1 MTSTLIRNGLLILP
15 DGEREGDIL
24 IAGETIQALGASLPA
39 ADHVVDASGCVVLPG
54 LVDPHTHIV
63 LDTGIYKTPDDWEVG
78 TRTAACGGVTTVIDF
93 ATQFP
98 GQDVRAALAAREAEV
113 GGLAQI
119 DYGLHMMLTQLPEDD
134 AVLDGWMIDLL
145 DLGIN
150 ALKVYTTYK
159 PNYYQAD
166 DALLRVFRAAAA
178 HDVVVMIHCE
188 NDMLVAAARD
198 ALVKAGKTSLAYH
211 GQARPALA
219 EVEAANRALFLGRAA
234 NDPTIYVVHCSA
246 SGTVTE
252 VTQAAARGQ
261 RAIAETTVQY
271 LTLDETVYTGPH
283 PEWGIMQPPLRAPE
297 EKEKLWAQVVAGEI
311 ATIGTDH
318 CDYTIAQKRE
328 HTEFTK
334 TPGGIPGLETM
345 LPLLVTHGVAAG
357 RIGWS
362 RLAELTSTNPA
373 RIFGLKQKGALR
385 VGGDAD
391 VVIYDPRVQ
400 TTIHSSR
407 LHNLSGYTPYEGMTV
422 QGAVRDVFVR
432 GRQLVERG
440 RIPARAPL
448 GPVRQ
453 SSIVYGDGLRPS
465 PYTTDSLIY
474 PERHDLELI
483 HVDQALVGQLEVR
496 DDLERQEAQRHER
509 VVQV

>member
-1 MTSTLIRNGLLILP
+1 MTTTLIRNGLLVLP
-15 DGEREGDIL
+15 EGERAGDIL
-24 IAGETIQALGASLPA
+24 LADEKIQAIGPNLSGDGA
-39 ADHVVDASGCVVLPG
+39 HRIVDASGCVVLPG

-98 GQDVRAALAAREAEV
+98 GQDVREALAVREREI

-134 AVLDGWMIDLL
+134 AALDAWMADLF

-150 ALKVYTTYK
+150 AIKVYTTYK

-166 DALLRVFRAAAA
+166 DALLRVFKAAAA
-178 HDVVVMIHCE
+178 HDIVVMIHCE

-219 EVEAANRALFLGRAA
+219 EIEAANRMLFLGRAA
-234 NDPTIYVVHCSA
+234 NNPTIYVVHCSA

-252 VTQAAARGQ
+252 VTEATRRGQ
-261 RAIAETTVQY
+261 KAIAETTVQY
-271 LTLDETVYTGPH
+271 LTIDETVYAGPN

-297 EKEKLWAQVVAGEI
+297 EKEKLWAQVISGEI

-318 CDYTIAQKRE
+318 CDYTIEQKCE

-345 LPLLVTHGVAAG
+345 LPLLATQGVAAG
-357 RIGWS
+357 RISWA

-373 RIFGLKQKGALR
+373 RIFGLANKGALR

-391 VVIYDPRVQ
+391 VVVYDPRVEM
-400 TTIHSSR
+400 TIAASR
-407 LHNLSGYTPYEGMTV
+407 LHNLAGYTPYEGMKV
-422 QGAVRDVFVR
+422 QGSVRDVFVR
-432 GRQLVERG
+432 GRQLVKEGEFEPAPHWG
-440 RIPARAPL
+440 RFVKAA
-448 GPVRQ
+448 
-453 SSIVYGDGLRPS
+453 
-465 PYTTDSLIY
+465 
-474 PERHDLELI
+474 
-483 HVDQALVGQLEVR
+483 
-496 DDLERQEAQRHER
+496 
-509 VVQV
+509 

>member
-1 MTSTLIRNGLLILP
+1 MTSTLIRNGLLITP
-15 DGEREGDIL
+15 DGERRGDL
-24 IAGETIQALGASLPA
+24 LLAGEQIAAIGAGLASESVDQAI
-39 ADHVVDASGCVVLPG
+39 DATGCVVLPG

-98 GQDVRAALAAREAEV
+98 GQDVAEALAVREREI

-134 AVLDGWMIDLL
+134 ATLNRWMVELL
-145 DLGIN
+145 GMGIN
-150 ALKVYTTYK
+150 AIKVYTTYK
-159 PNYYQAD
+159 PNYFQPD

-178 HDVVVMIHCE
+178 HHIVVMIHCE

-219 EVEAANRALFLGRAA
+219 EVEAANRTLFLGRAA
-234 NDPTIYVVHCSA
+234 NNPTIYVVHCSA

-252 VTQAAARGQ
+252 VTEAVKRGQ
-261 RAIAETTVQY
+261 SAIAETTVQY
-271 LTLDETVYTGPH
+271 LTIDETIYTGPH

-297 EKEKLWAQVVAGEI
+297 EKEKLWAQIMAGEI

-318 CDYTIAQKRE
+318 CDYTIKQKRE
-328 HTEFTK
+328 HSEFTK

-345 LPLLVTHGVAAG
+345 LPLLATYGVAAG
-357 RIGWS
+357 RITWT
-362 RLAELTSTNPA
+362 RLAELTSANPS

-385 VGGDAD
+385 EGGDAD
-391 VVIYDPRVQ
+391 VVVYDPRVE
-400 TTIHSSR
+400 TTIEAKR
-407 LHNLSGYTPYEGMTV
+407 LHNLAGYTPYEGMKV
-422 QGAVRDVFVR
+422 RGAVRDVFVR
-432 GRQLVERG
+432 GRQLLKDGEFQATPHWG
-440 RIPARAPL
+440 RF
-448 GPVRQ
+448 VK
-453 SSIVYGDGLRPS
+453 
-465 PYTTDSLIY
+465 
-474 PERHDLELI
+474 
-483 HVDQALVGQLEVR
+483 
-496 DDLERQEAQRHER
+496 AQ
-509 VVQV
+509 